1 MMMVRAVDLAP
12 TNPRLLKCLAC
23 LVFFWQLCPWRTYC
37 TTFAS
42 FLLACQRKK
51 MSRLEILNSG
61 SLRLD
66 GRLPLELRSLA
77 LHISPEA
84 PLLGISTL
92 PGTSIQGPDGSARV
106 QQGLTSVYA
115 AVYGPREA
123 LNRSNTQHDRAVVE
137 VDVSL
142 EPWSGKDRRKRAK
155 GDRFV

>member
-1 MMMVRAVDLAP
+1 
-12 TNPRLLKCLAC
+12 
-23 LVFFWQLCPWRTYC
+23 
-37 TTFAS
+37 
-42 FLLACQRKK
+42 

-66 GRLPLELRSLA
+66 GRLPLEIRSLA

-92 PGTSIQGPDGSARV
+92 PGTSTQRPDGSARV

-115 AVYGPREA
+115 TVYGPREA
-123 LNRSNTQHDRAVVE
+123 ANRSNTLYDRASL
-137 VDVSL
+137 DVNVNL

-155 GDRFV
+155 GDRYVEI